1 MIEPVFEDL
10 ARSKNRANDVAF
22 VKIDL
27 SVGMSGEVGSEYGV
41 RVTPTFILFLDGN
54 KVGGEHMTFL
64 QQLTRFRRH
73 MR

>member
-10 ARSKNRANDVAF
+10 ARSKSQANDVAF

-27 SVGMSGEVGSEYGV
+27 SVGMSNAVGGEYGV

-54 KVGGEHMTFL
+54 KVGGKYMSFW
-64 QQLTRFRRH
+64 R
-73 MR
+73 